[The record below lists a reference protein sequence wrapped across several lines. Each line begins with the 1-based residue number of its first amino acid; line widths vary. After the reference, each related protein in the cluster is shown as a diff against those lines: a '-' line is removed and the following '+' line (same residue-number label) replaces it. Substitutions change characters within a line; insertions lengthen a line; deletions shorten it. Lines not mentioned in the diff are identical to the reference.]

1 MTRRS
6 RSKIRTRDDEV
17 RGRFTRASEA
27 NWLDAALPVGYLEPG
42 SDGDPRSR
50 APPLLHL
57 VSEQQ
62 PTSMQD
68 DPRETAARRA
78 IDAGDWPTA
87 RELYEALARET
98 NAPEAWARLAEA
110 AWLQQDSRLMI
121 DARLTAYRLHRE
133 RGNDVA
139 AARMAIALGNDFLDF
154 RGDAAVANGW
164 FKYARRLLK
173 PLPPSAE
180 HARLNVWEARLAL
193 IGRQDVAE
201 GVRLAEESLRL
212 ARDSNC
218 PDVEVLATALNGLA
232 LVMNAQP
239 ARGLALLDEAAAA
252 ALAGDISDPYAAG
265 LTCCYLISA
274 CDRIR
279 DYDRAAQWC
288 ARLREFSSRQR
299 FAILMTTCRLQ
310 YGSVLISRGAWAEAE
325 AELQAAIVDLREARP
340 IVLPAAHARL
350 GELRRRQG
358 RTDEAVE
365 LFEQAG
371 SHPLALLG
379 GACVDIEHGNL
390 TRALERAGAYLRRFP
405 EDALLERAPA
415 NELLVRIAAAS
426 GKPADAQRA
435 LAELEKAA
443 QKYELPLLRAAVLS
457 AKAILSAAEGNDA
470 RAAELMDDAAA
481 LYDNAGFVHEA
492 ATARSVLQK
501 KPRSGA
507 AVPNAP
513 LTQREM
519 EVLRLVAKGL
529 SEREVADKLFISH
542 HTAHRHLSNIRHKLN
557 ATTQA
562 AAVALAVRIG
572 LI

>member
-1 MTRRS
+1 MP
-6 RSKIRTRDDEV
+6 DD
-17 RGRFTRASEA
+17 A
-27 NWLDAALPVGYLEPG
+27 
-42 SDGDPRSR
+42 
-50 APPLLHL
+50 
-57 VSEQQ
+57 
-62 PTSMQD
+62 
-68 DPRETAARRA
+68 REIAARRA
-78 IDAGDWPTA
+78 IDAGDWQTA
-87 RELYEALARET
+87 RDLYESLARET
-98 NAPEAWARLAEA
+98 NAPEAWAGLAEA

-173 PLPPSAE
+173 PLPPSAD

-193 IGRQDVAE
+193 IGRQDTAE
-201 GVRLAEESLRL
+201 GARLAEESLRL
-212 ARDSNC
+212 ARESNC
-218 PDVEVLATALNGLA
+218 PDVEVLATAMSGLA

-239 ARGLALLDEAAAA
+239 DQGLALLDEAAAA
-252 ALAGDISDPYAAG
+252 ALGGDIADPYAAG

-274 CDRIR
+274 CDRVR

-288 ARLREFSSRQR
+288 ARLREFSTRQR

-310 YGSVLISRGAWAEAE
+310 YGSVLISRGEWAEAE
-325 AELQAAIVDLREARP
+325 EELQAAIADLREARP
-340 IVLPAAHARL
+340 IVLPAAYARL

-365 LFEQAG
+365 LFEKAG

-379 GACVDIEHGNL
+379 SAWVDIDAGNP
-390 TRALERAGAYLRRFP
+390 TAAFDRACAYLRRFP

-415 NELLVRIAAAS
+415 NELMVRIAAAS
-426 GKPADAQRA
+426 GKPGDAQQP
-435 LAELEKAA
+435 LAELEMAVRR
-443 QKYELPLLRAAVLS
+443 YELPLLRAAVLS
-457 AKAILSAAEGNDA
+457 ANAILAAADGDDA
-470 RAAELMDDAAA
+470 RASDLMEDAAA
-481 LYDNAGFVHEA
+481 LYDSAGFVHEA
-492 ATARSVLQK
+492 ATARRELQK
-501 KPRSGA
+501 TRTSAGA
-507 AVPNAP
+507 PSAP

-542 HTAHRHLSNIRHKLN
+542 HTAHRHLSNIRLKLN

-562 AAVALAVRIG
+562 AAVAHAVRIG

>member
-1 MTRRS
+1 
-6 RSKIRTRDDEV
+6 
-17 RGRFTRASEA
+17 
-27 NWLDAALPVGYLEPG
+27 
-42 SDGDPRSR
+42 
-50 APPLLHL
+50 
-57 VSEQQ
+57 
-62 PTSMQD
+62 MQA

-78 IDAGDWPTA
+78 IDAGDWQTA
-87 RELYEALARET
+87 RDLYDALAHET
-98 NAPEAWARLAEA
+98 NAPEAWAGLAEA

-121 DARLTAYRLHRE
+121 DARLAAYRLFRE
-133 RGNDVA
+133 RGDDIA

-173 PLPPSAE
+173 PLPPSAD

-193 IGRQDVAE
+193 IGQQDPAE
-201 GVRLAEESLRL
+201 GARLAEESLRL

-218 PDVEVLATALNGLA
+218 PDVEVLATAMSGLA

-239 ARGLALLDEAAAA
+239 DRGLALLDEAAAA
-252 ALAGDISDPYAAG
+252 ALGGDISDPYAAG

-274 CDRIR
+274 CDRVR

-288 ARLREFSSRQR
+288 ARLREFSTRQR

-310 YGSVLISRGAWAEAE
+310 YSSVLISRGDWAEAE
-325 AELQAAIVDLREARP
+325 AELLAAIADLRDARP
-340 IVLPAAHARL
+340 VVLPAAYARL

-358 RTDEAVE
+358 RTNEAVE
-365 LFEQAG
+365 LFEKAG

-379 GACVDIEHGNL
+379 GAWVDVEQGNVA
-390 TRALERAGAYLRRFP
+390 RALERARAYLRRFP
-405 EDALLERAPA
+405 EDALLERASA

-426 GKPADAQRA
+426 GKPADGEHA

-443 QKYELPLLRAAVLS
+443 DKYELPLLRAAVLS
-457 AKAILSAAEGNDA
+457 ARAIFASANGNDA
-470 RAAELMDDAAA
+470 HAAELMEDAAA
-481 LYDNAGFVHEA
+481 LYGDAGFVHEA
-492 ATARSVLQK
+492 GIARRDLQK
-501 KPRSGA
+501 TRGGGNGRVA
-507 AVPNAP
+507 PNAP

-529 SEREVADKLFISH
+529 SEREVADKLFISP
-542 HTAHRHLSNIRHKLN
+542 HTAHRHLSNIRLKLN
-557 ATTQA
+557 AATQA
-562 AAVALAVRIG
+562 AAVAHAARIG